1 MILEELVPQERLVEQ
16 VAQEE
21 QDLLVTL
28 EPLVI
33 LEPPETLE
41 ALVAQVQQDP
51 LVIQELL
58 V

>member
-1 MILEELVPQERLVEQ
+1 VILEELVPQERLVEQ